1 MFILFV
7 PPTAAEEVAESMFLT
22 SDRCVACHNGLADR
36 SGKDISI
43 GINWRGSMMAHSSR
57 DPYWH
62 AAVRREITEH
72 SAARGAIEDKCASC
86 HMPMSRFMA
95 KTAGEKGLVFAH
107 LPNKP
112 ALSNA
117 DILAA
122 DGVSCTMCH
131 QISEQ
136 GLGTQK
142 SFTAGFVLDTQ
153 TPTGRRAVFGPFDVD
168 AGRTRVMN
176 SASHFVP
183 TAKTHLQNSAFCATC
198 HTLYTHALGPDGEVV
213 GELPEQVPYLE
224 WRHSAYRETRSCQ
237 SCHMPQLQKAAGI
250 SSVLPV
256 QREGFSRHVFRGGN
270 FFLPK
275 MFNKYRVALGVEALP
290 SDLDRTIEETLK
302 HLETKTAR
310 VTIQRAGVS
319 DDHLQV
325 DVSVENLAGHK
336 LPTAYPSRR
345 VWLNLTVSD
354 REGRAV
360 FSSGR
365 LQQDGSIEGN
375 DNDADARDYEPHYTL
390 IENEDQV
397 QIYEAIMEDSN
408 GRVTTGLLSAVRY
421 VKDNR
426 ILPKG
431 FDKRTADKDI
441 AVQGEAVTDA
451 DFTDRGHSIR
461 YSVPVDILQGP
472 FSVKVVLRYQPI
484 AYRWAENLSG
494 YETVETRRFVGYY
507 RRMSHES
514 HAILAQTEKTVE

>member
-1 MFILFV
+1 
-7 PPTAAEEVAESMFLT
+7 MFLT
-22 SDRCVACHNGLADR
+22 SDRCVACHNGLTDR

-57 DPYWH
+57 DPYWQ
-62 AAVRREITEH
+62 AAVRREITDH
-72 SAARGAIEDKCASC
+72 AAARSAIADKCASC

-95 KTAGEKGLVFAH
+95 KAAGKEGLVFDH

-117 DILAA
+117 DDLAA

-136 GLGTQK
+136 GLGTEE

-153 TPTGRRAVFGPFDVD
+153 TPIGQRAVFGPFDVD

-176 SASHFVP
+176 SSSHFAP
-183 TAKTHLQNSAFCATC
+183 TAKKHLQDSAFCATC

-237 SCHMPQLQKAAGI
+237 SCHMPVLQEPAGI

-256 QREGFSRHVFRGGN
+256 PREGFSRHVFRGGN

-275 MFNKYRVALGVEALP
+275 IFDKHRVELGVKALP
-290 SDLDRTIEETLK
+290 SDLDRTIEETLT
-302 HLETKTAR
+302 HLEAKAAR
-310 VTIQRAGVS
+310 VTIQRAAVS
-319 DDHLQV
+319 DDRLQV
-325 DVSVENLAGHK
+325 DVFVENLAGHK

-360 FSSGR
+360 FSSGK
-365 LQQDGSIEGN
+365 LKQNGSIEGN
-375 DNDADARDYEPHYTL
+375 DNDNDARLYEPHYTL
-390 IENEDQV
+390 IENEDEV
-397 QIYEAIMEDSN
+397 QIYEAVMEDS
-408 GRVTTGLLSAVRY
+408 RAQVTTGLISAVRY

-431 FDKRTADKDI
+431 FDKQTADEDV
-441 AVQGEAVTDA
+441 AVQGEAAKDA
-451 DFTDRGHSIR
+451 DFTGRGHSIR
-461 YSVPVDILQGP
+461 YSVPVDVSQGP
-472 FSVKVVLRYQPI
+472 FSVEVVLRYQPI

-494 YETVETRRFVGYY
+494 YEAVETERFVGYY
-507 RRMSHES
+507 RRMSEES
-514 HAILAQTEKTVE
+514 HAILAQSEKTVE